1 MNLATLARITPGYRD
16 TNIFIRVRTRPL
28 RNYPFYSAHTKGME
42 RYTSYEH
49 TMNASR
55 LIREYRLDSLKNEY
69 SAARKLNL
77 KLQALGKDK
86 NNYEV
91 VFLTF

>member
-1 MNLATLARITPGYRD
+1 
-16 TNIFIRVRTRPL
+16 
-28 RNYPFYSAHTKGME
+28 
-42 RYTSYEH
+42 
-49 TMNASR
+49 MNASR

-77 KLQALGKDK
+77 KLQALGKEK

-91 VFLTF
+91 VFLTFKKLLEHESISPNAHMVTTVIAVAGKH